1 MADQKITE
9 LPIKTSAGI
18 NLTDYLLGI
27 DSAEGYQMLV
37 SDIAKKIVEDYA
49 GSTLLGTAQSVASAL
64 ENLKGATALINS
76 NYYTQI
82 PNDSDLDTYVTP
94 GVYGVA
100 SNAAAKSL
108 SNCPVESSFKM
119 IVEDRTTIRSDTG
132 NYRYKWQT
140 LYHFNSTDIY
150 RRRLSSSDGG
160 VTWTIVPQEWEK
172 QPTRTEMDGTYSL
185 IEGNRIGVDVDWD
198 TLTTYGTFFVNAVP
212 TGNNKPVASTGKLI
226 VERSVYNNTNIKQT
240 FYSADP
246 SVGVCFVR
254 FRTTSSAWSAWEKQP
269 TRAEMDAVSTIKTAT
284 ITPSTGFESAG
295 FSTFS
300 ITQCGRLVVING
312 YISNLTGLSTS
323 ASTEIAS
330 FSNVSLPTAAV
341 RVNAIY
347 SAQAYEPGKNAY
359 ISFGNNGKIQV
370 RLGEEVTNG
379 KVLYLSAS
387 YLV

>member
-9 LPIKTSAGI
+9 LPIKTSAQM
-18 NLTDYLLGI
+18 NLSDYLLGI

-49 GSTLLGTAQSVASAL
+49 GSTLLGQSQSVVDAFGMVKSLGGAFGGAIESNTDLNTLVTVGEYTASNTVAKTVTNAPDGTNDAFKLTVEKSLNIGSAWIRQTLMFAAL
-64 ENLKGATALINS
+64 AYTAFTRYSTNGGSTWAAWVQLPTYAVGNEISANSDLNDYINAGTFRTTANATAGTL
-76 NYYTQI
+76 
-82 PNDSDLDTYVTP
+82 
-94 GVYGVA
+94 A
-100 SNAAAKSL
+100 
-108 SNCPVESSFKM
+108 NCPVTNVRIKLV
-119 IVEDRTTIRSDTG
+119 VEKTYSG
-132 NYRYKWQT
+132 NGVLQT
-140 LYHFNSTDIY
+140 LIAIDSPVYHFE
-150 RRRLSSSDGG
+150 RLGAYSSGS
-160 VTWTIVPQEWEK
+160 WTFQNWLQV
-172 QPTRTEMDGTYSL
+172 
-185 IEGNRIGVDVDWD
+185 
-198 TLTTYGTFFVNAVP
+198 
-212 TGNNKPVASTGKLI
+212 
-226 VERSVYNNTNIKQT
+226 
-240 FYSADP
+240 
-246 SVGVCFVR
+246 
-254 FRTTSSAWSAWEKQP
+254 P

-323 ASTEIAS
+323 ASTEIAT
-330 FSNVSLPTAAV
+330 FSNVSLPTAAI
-341 RVNAIY
+341 RVGAIY
-347 SAQAYEPGKNAY
+347 SAQAYEAGKNAY